1 VRLGDTVKLK
11 TLNSMGVVT
20 ALTAT
25 EAEVQV
31 GRMRIR
37 ARLDE
42 IELRGSPDEAAP
54 RASSAAVPSAVS
66 ASRPAAR
73 PASPGLEFDIRGET
87 VEDGLAALER
97 YLDAAYLAGLP
108 WVRIIH
114 GKGTGKLRQGVRD
127 YLRQSPVVT
136 SLESGKENEGGDGV
150 TIVKLAVLEE

>member
-11 TLNSMGVVT
+11 TLNSIGVVT
-20 ALTAT
+20 ALAAA

-42 IELRGSPDEAAP
+42 IELRGSPESEERAGAAP
-54 RASSAAVPSAVS
+54 GLT
-66 ASRPAAR
+66 PARQAPKVER
-73 PASPGLEFDIRGET
+73 PASPGLELDIRGQT
-87 VEDGLAALER
+87 VEEALPALER

-127 YLRQSPVVT
+127 FLRTSPVVKSQET
-136 SLESGKENEGGDGV
+136 GREGEGGDGV
-150 TIVKLAVLEE
+150 TVVKLALSEEG